1 MCLDGFKVSLVF
13 GFSSI
18 VTGFSDGGGVDRGV
32 QEVKFLVMDVVVP
45 KA

>member
-18 VTGFSDGGGVDRGV
+18 VTGFSDGGGVDGGV
-32 QEVKFLVMDVVVP
+32 QEVEFLIIDMVVP